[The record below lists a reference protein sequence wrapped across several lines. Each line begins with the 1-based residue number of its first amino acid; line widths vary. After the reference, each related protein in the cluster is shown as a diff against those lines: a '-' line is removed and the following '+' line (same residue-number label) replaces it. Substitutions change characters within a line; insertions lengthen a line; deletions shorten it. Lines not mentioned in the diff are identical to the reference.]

1 MAINIKECLPLLNTI
16 LMQQRDISERLGD
29 LILTFKREPEPVEPT
44 LRTMLKPITTSIQ
57 TLHEATDGKMPL
69 VYPMEPIPDQE

>member
-1 MAINIKECLPLLNTI
+1 MAINIKDCSPLLNTI

-57 TLHEATDGKMPL
+57 TLHDATGGKVPL
-69 VYPMEPIPDQE
+69 VYPMEPGPGE

>member
-1 MAINIKECLPLLNTI
+1 MVIHIKECLPLLDTI
-16 LMQQRDISERLGD
+16 LMQQRDISERLGN

-57 TLHEATDGKMPL
+57 TLHEASASKTSL
-69 VYPMEPIPDQE
+69 AHPMDRRQE